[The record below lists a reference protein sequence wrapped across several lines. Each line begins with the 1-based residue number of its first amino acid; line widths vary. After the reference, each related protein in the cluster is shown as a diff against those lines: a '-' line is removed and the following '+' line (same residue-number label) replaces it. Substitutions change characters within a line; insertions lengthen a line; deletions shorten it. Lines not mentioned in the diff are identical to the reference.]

1 MNKYFTDLSKTLKL
15 KRITSALKKKPLKG
29 CLYFPAPSPLI
40 GPRLWPWSLAPAPG
54 PGPQFVFTGPGP
66 HLVFNGPGPQFV
78 FTGPGPEFVFTGP
91 GSHLVFT
98 PNLYL
103 PVHSDV

>member
-1 MNKYFTDLSKTLKL
+1 MNKYFTDLSKTLKV

-40 GPRLWPWSLAPAPG
+40 GPRLPALA
-54 PGPQFVFTGPGP
+54 
-66 HLVFNGPGPQFV
+66 
-78 FTGPGPEFVFTGP
+78 
-91 GSHLVFT
+91 

-103 PVHSDV
+103 PALAPTLCLTALAPNLYLPAHNDAE